1 MVTCS
6 SAARPSGRAST
17 PNTPSA
23 PGNGA
28 SLADTIRHVGTS
40 DRNFYDRYYFLL
52 HASSDELL
60 MVMGLFILGAITLL
74 VGIILLITRSA
85 GKEVRSLATQTA
97 KLAKKGIAEDVAG
110 LVGNASNLLSATN
123 ELVRTSAGIGVFL
136 AVLGFLLMA
145 AATWLVLQIS

>member
-1 MVTCS
+1 MD
-6 SAARPSGRAST
+6 AL
-17 PNTPSA
+17 N
-23 PGNGA
+23 
-28 SLADTIRHVGTS
+28 LDIF
-40 DRNFYDRYYFLL
+40 DIK
-52 HASSDELL
+52 LL
-60 MVMGLFILGAITLL
+60 MVLGLFLLGAITLL

-97 KLAKKGIAEDVAG
+97 KLAQKGIAEDVAG

-136 AVLGFLLMA
+136 AVLGVVLMA

>member
-1 MVTCS
+1 ME
-6 SAARPSGRAST
+6 AM
-17 PNTPSA
+17 N
-23 PGNGA
+23 
-28 SLADTIRHVGTS
+28 LDIF
-40 DRNFYDRYYFLL
+40 DIK
-52 HASSDELL
+52 LL

-97 KLAKKGIAEDVAG
+97 KLAKKGIAEDVSG
-110 LVGNASNLLSATN
+110 LVGNASSLLSATN

-145 AATWLVLQIS
+145 AATWLVLKIS